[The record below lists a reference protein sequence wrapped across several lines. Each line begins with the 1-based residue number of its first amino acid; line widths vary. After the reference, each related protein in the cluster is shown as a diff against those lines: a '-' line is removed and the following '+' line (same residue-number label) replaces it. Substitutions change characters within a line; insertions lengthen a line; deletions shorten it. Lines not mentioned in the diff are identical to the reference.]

1 MQCKEYLSLLS
12 AHLDGAL
19 DAHEEARLQAHLAQC
34 AHCRALLEEWQTQQT
49 ALEDVP
55 PMPERL
61 HADVMRQVRASERKK
76 RPARRWIPLAA
87 GAAAAAAM
95 LTLAVSGVLPMPAT
109 KSAEREGSK
118 AATMAQ
124 SEQEFGGYDDGTCNV
139 MGYADGADAV
149 PADPEIGTP
158 VMLTGSDR
166 TEPSAMVLH
175 EPLPD
180 GVAELLETCPP
191 VQDGEALQDYFPEL
205 ASGDA
210 WRGYELDDETR
221 ERLAELL
228 TAADYASE
236 ELPADGNG
244 TLLVFV
250 IGQP

>member
-1 MQCKEYLSLLS
+1 MQCEEYLSLLS

-34 AHCRALLEEWQTQQT
+34 AHCRALLKEWQAQQT

-61 HADVMRQVRASERKK
+61 HADVMRQVRASEKK
-76 RPARRWIPLAA
+76 RRPARRWIPLAA

-109 KSAEREGSK
+109 KSAELEGNE

-124 SEQEFGGYDDGTCNV
+124 SEQEFGGYDDDTGNV
-139 MGYADGADAV
+139 MEYTDGADAV
-149 PADPEIGTP
+149 LADPEIGTP

-166 TEPSAMVLH
+166 AEPSAMVLL

-191 VQDGEALQDYFPEL
+191 VQDEEALQDYFPEL
-205 ASGDA
+205 ASEDS

-228 TAADYASE
+228 TAADYDSA
-236 ELPADGNG
+236 ELPTDGNG

-250 IGQP
+250 IGQS

>member
-1 MQCKEYLSLLS
+1 MQCEEYLSLLS

-34 AHCRALLEEWQTQQT
+34 AHCRALLKEWQAQQT

-118 AATMAQ
+118 AATTAQ
-124 SEQEFGGYDDGTCNV
+124 SEQEFGGYDDDACNV
-139 MGYADGADAV
+139 IGYADRADTV

-166 TEPSAMVLH
+166 MEPSAMVLL

-191 VQDGEALQDYFPEL
+191 VQDEEALQDYFPEL

-228 TAADYASE
+228 TAAGYASA

-250 IGQP
+250 IGQS